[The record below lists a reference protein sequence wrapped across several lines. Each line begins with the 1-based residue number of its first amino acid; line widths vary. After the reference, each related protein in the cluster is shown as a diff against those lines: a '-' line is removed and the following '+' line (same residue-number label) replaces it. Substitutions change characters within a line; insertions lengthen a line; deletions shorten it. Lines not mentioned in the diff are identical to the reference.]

1 MKALFTRTQHMGAA
15 AFILGASVLLSRVMG
30 LIRDKVIAAMF
41 GAGAEADVYFAAFV
55 IPDFIN
61 YLLAGGYFSITLIP
75 LLSRRF
81 QESEEAG
88 WRFFSAVFW
97 WVTIASFSLCALA
110 WVYAPALA
118 AASFP
123 RFSPAEQA
131 RLGFFLRIIVP
142 AQVCF
147 LPGACLTALL
157 YWRRQFT
164 VPALTPLVYNGCIIL
179 GGVLMGTLAPD
190 KGMEGFCWGVLAGA
204 LLSSFLLP
212 CLAARAGGLHLRA
225 LLTDSGLKRFVILAL
240 PLMLGQSIVALD
252 EQFLRIF
259 GGMAGEGNLSL
270 LSYARRLMQ
279 VPVGVVA
286 QAAGVASYPFL
297 AALAAGG
304 ETQRFAE
311 TLNNALKNSLAL
323 VIPVCVWM
331 AATAQPLMRLIF
343 QQGRFSAADAAV
355 SATLLVI
362 MLAGVVFWAV
372 QQLMGRAFYA
382 HENTITPVLAGSA
395 ATVLTLPVYWL
406 LTNTLDAAGV
416 ALAGVLGVALYT
428 VILALLWQRRHGSA
442 ALQGICRRTALVLA
456 MAALPGL
463 CGFFTARQV
472 PLMLPTVGPLWSAFL
487 ALSAGGLVFAL
498 LYLPLIARLAPPLL
512 DPLRPFLR
520 KAARLAGRKE

>member
-15 AFILGASVLLSRVMG
+15 AFILGASVLLSRFMG
-30 LIRDKVIAAMF
+30 LIRDKVIATMF

-97 WVTIASFSLCALA
+97 WVSIASFTLCALA
-110 WVYAPALA
+110 WMYAPALA

-123 RFSPAEQA
+123 RFSAAEQA

-157 YWRRQFT
+157 YWRKQFS

-179 GGVLMGTLAPD
+179 GGVFMGLMAPER
-190 KGMEGFCWGVLAGA
+190 GMEGFCWGVLAGA
-204 LLSSFLLP
+204 LLGSFVLP
-212 CLAARAGGLHLRA
+212 CLAARAGGLHLR
-225 LLTDSGLKRFVILAL
+225 LLLADSGLKRFVALAL

-259 GGMAGEGNLSL
+259 GGMAGEGSLSL

-297 AALAAGG
+297 ATLAASG
-304 ETQRFAE
+304 ETGRFAE
-311 TLNNALKNSLAL
+311 TLNNAFKNSLAL
-323 VIPVCVWM
+323 VIPVCLWM
-331 AATAQPLMRLIF
+331 AATAQPIMQLIF
-343 QQGRFSAADAAV
+343 QQGRFGAEDAAV

-372 QQLMGRAFYA
+372 QQLLGRAFYA

-395 ATVLTLPVYWL
+395 ATVLSLPVYWL

-416 ALAGVLGVALYT
+416 ALAGVLGVGLYT
-428 VILALLWQRRHGSA
+428 VILSLLWQRRHGSN
-442 ALQGICRRTALVLA
+442 ALKGLCRRTALALG
-456 MAALPGL
+456 MAALPGV
-463 CGFFTARQV
+463 CSFFTARQV
-472 PLMLPTVGPLWSAFL
+472 PLLLPQSIGPLWGAFL
-487 ALSAGGLVFAL
+487 ALSAGGLVFAV
-498 LYLPLIARLAPPLL
+498 LYLPLAARFAPPLL
-512 DPLRPFLR
+512 DPLRPLLR
-520 KAARLAGRKE
+520 KLAARTGR